1 MKYQPKFNGWANLT
15 LMDMIVAYRKAK
27 ADCFFEKG
35 FPTAE
40 KFATYEDNLYL
51 NLNALLNR
59 LKDKGFSEC
68 NEYLGECRLV
78 PKKLGVEPK
87 PKENTEHKSEKQN
100 DSDHV
105 HFSCAKRSFEY
116 LVKTKKIVP
125 EFRVIGDFPVDTH
138 IMSALWINFIGHKF
152 DAVLDDSCYAGRLKR
167 IRDDEVLH
175 KDKIKS
181 FHYRAIGSF
190 QPYFQPYQNWRND
203 GLKAMRNELEN
214 DRNIIAVSLDLN
226 SYYHLIDPEA
236 IALPSLHQ
244 KIGVTLD
251 QEEQRFTNELAVF
264 LDEWS
269 KKARLF
275 ISGISDEKKD
285 HHGGLV
291 IGLTV
296 SRVISNVLLWEWD
309 RLIKTCLTPIHY
321 GRYVDDMFLV
331 LRDSGEIKNSNDLMN
346 FIGRRLGDNV
356 LEEEN
361 KYWFINQG
369 KDFQGSSKIKFQA
382 GKQKLFILEDQSGID
397 LIDSIEKEIREL
409 SSEHRLMPS
418 PDHLEDSTAA
428 RVLTAAGVVT
438 EQADTLRRADGLAIK
453 RLSLALQLRHV
464 ETLVKDLP
472 KDEWT
477 KPRKEFY
484 AFIYNHIIRADA
496 IFTHFSYLPRVLGLA
511 VSLNEWTEAKKIVN
525 ATLDSI
531 DSLEKLLESKEI
543 KINGSDSFS
552 GNGWRDELQKNIF
565 LMFNDAI
572 LRNINDIKNEKNEYF
587 SQIFFNYF
595 GELRTVSVEGIS
607 VCDEMSVDLVLNKA
621 NKLKDCDLSKDR
633 YSKIG
638 ADLPLSNDENVI
650 INTIDSFSNFIFI
663 SDLERFLEKIKGNEF
678 IKNYS
683 LIPYLFPT
691 RPYTPE
697 EIAEKIPECI
707 GLTEAEDTKQEE
719 LPDKVW
725 ARYVSALRG
734 GWVDPTLFIERDS
747 PNENKKVIR
756 VGKLKN
762 NKVVIALTNIKTEES
777 EWEVMACGKENTTLE
792 RYKKISALVNA
803 AIKLHPKPD
812 YLVFPELS
820 LPKKWID
827 SIVNRLG
834 SVGISLIAGTEYEHD
849 KKNNII
855 YSEACLALSDN
866 RLGYPARVRIWQPK
880 LLPAV
885 GEEKI
890 LQSQYGKKWETKA
903 KLTPNYKPVY
913 NHNGFH
919 FGVMVCSEL
928 QNTKERADFQGD
940 VDALMVLA
948 WNKDLDTF
956 SALVESAALD
966 VHAYTILVNNRKY
979 GDSRVRSPAKESFLR
994 DLARLK
1000 GGDNDYL
1007 VAVTLDIEK
1016 LRKFQSKATRWVQDD
1031 DQFKPTPEGFEIH
1044 PNRKVCV
1051 ATKTGNKD

>member
-1 MKYQPKFNGWANLT
+1 MKYQPKFTGWADLT
-15 LMDMIVAYRKAK
+15 LMDLIVAYRKAK

-40 KFATYEDNLYL
+40 KFANYEEKLYQNLSE
-51 NLNALLNR
+51 LLDS
-59 LKDKGFSEC
+59 LKNEGFSDFYS
-68 NEYLGECRLV
+68 YLGDFRLV
-78 PKKLGVEPK
+78 PKKLDVKSKDKK
-87 PKENTEHKSEKQN
+87 PDDEET
-100 DSDHV
+100 DDFGHV
-105 HFSCAKRSFEY
+105 HFSSAKRSFDN
-116 LVKTKKIVP
+116 LIKTKIIKP
-125 EFRVIGDFPVDTH
+125 EFRVIGDFPVNTH
-138 IMSALWINFIGHKF
+138 IISALWINLIGHKF
-152 DAVLDDSCYAGRLKR
+152 DAILDDSCYASRLKR
-167 IRDDEVLH
+167 IKDDELPN
-175 KDKIKS
+175 KNENKS
-181 FHYRAIGSF
+181 FNYRAIGSF
-190 QPYFQPYQNWRND
+190 QPYFQPYQKWRND

-226 SYYHLIDPEA
+226 SYYHLVDPKA
-236 IALPSLHQ
+236 IALPSLH
-244 KIGVTLD
+244 KEIGVTLD
-251 QEEQRFTNELAVF
+251 HEEQKFTEELAHF

-269 KKARLF
+269 SRAKHF
-275 ISGISDEKKD
+275 ISEIGGAEKD
-285 HHGGLV
+285 HNGGLV

-296 SRVISNVLLWEWD
+296 SKIISNVLLWKWD
-309 RLIKTCLTPIHY
+309 YLIKAHLTPIHY

-331 LRDSGEIKNSNDLMN
+331 LRDSGEIKNSNDLME
-346 FIGRRLGDNV
+346 FISKRLGDDF
-356 LEEEN
+356 LHEN
-361 KYWFINQG
+361 GGYWFIKQG
-369 KDFQGSSKIKFQA
+369 ESVQGGSKIKFQQ

-428 RVLTAAGVVT
+428 RVLTAAGVAT

-464 ETLVKDLP
+464 ETLAKDLP
-472 KDEWT
+472 KDQWKNT
-477 KPRKEFY
+477 RKEFY
-484 AFIYNHIIRADA
+484 SFIYNHIIRADA

-511 VSLNEWTEAKKIVN
+511 ISLNEWTEAKKIVS

-531 DSLEKLLESKEI
+531 NSLAILSESKEI

-552 GNGWRDELQKNIF
+552 GNGWRDELQENIL

-587 SQIFFNYF
+587 SKKFFDYF
-595 GELRTVSVEGIS
+595 GKLGTFSVKDLS
-607 VCDEMSVDLVLNKA
+607 VYDGMSVDLVLNKA
-621 NKLKDCDLSKDR
+621 NKLNYCDLSKDR

-638 ADLPLSNDENVI
+638 ADLPLSNDENII

-663 SDLERFLEKIKGNEF
+663 SDIKEFLEKIKGGEF
-678 IKNYS
+678 IKNNS

-691 RPYTPE
+691 RPFTPE

-707 GLTEAEDTKQEE
+707 GLTEEDTKQEIQ
-719 LPDKVW
+719 PDKLW
-725 ARYVSALRG
+725 AKYVSALRG
-734 GWVDPTLFIERDS
+734 GWVDPTLFIDIDKNRI
-747 PNENKKVIR
+747 NKNNKKVIM
-756 VGKLKN
+756 VGTLKN
-762 NKVVIALTNIKTEES
+762 KKLVIALTNIKTEES

-792 RYKKISALVNA
+792 RYKKISSLVNA
-803 AIKLHPKPD
+803 AIKLHPRPN
-812 YLVFPELS
+812 YLLFPELS
-820 LPKKWID
+820 IPKKWID
-827 SIVNRLG
+827 SIVNRLS
-834 SVGISLIAGTEYEHD
+834 SVGISLIAGTEYEHRE
-849 KKNNII
+849 NNII
-855 YSEACLALSDN
+855 FSEACLALSDN
-866 RLGYPARVRIWQPK
+866 RLGYPSRVRIWQPK
-880 LLPAV
+880 VLPAV
-885 GEEKI
+885 GEEQV
-890 LQSQYGKKWETKA
+890 LQSQYGKIWETKS

-979 GDSRVRSPAKESFLR
+979 GDSRVRSPAKEGFLR

-1016 LRKFQSKATRWVQDD
+1016 LRQFQSKAMRWVQDN

-1051 ATKTGNKD
+1051 ATKTGNKE